1 MPITRRIA
9 ALILAA
15 ALSMP
20 AAALAQ
26 TPTAPMP
33 GKGSGASRPPVDLS
47 GEEEGS
53 NDSGSPSATRSSEL
67 PDTGSDPRMLI
78 LAGAAL
84 TLLGVGLRLRTADA
98 DLY

>member
-1 MPITRRIA
+1 MPISRRIA

-15 ALSMP
+15 VLSMP

-26 TPTAPMP
+26 TLTTPMP
-33 GKGSGASRPPVDLS
+33 AEPGSTQPPVDLDGNGDGS
-47 GEEEGS
+47 G
-53 NDSGSPSATRSSEL
+53 DSGSEQPSRSSEL

-98 DLY
+98 DAY